1 MNYDAIPKANL
12 HTHSVFSDG
21 KNTPEEMLR
30 EALAHGFVT
39 LGFSDHSQLEC
50 GKDWSLSEQGEKEY
64 KAEIARLREVYKD
77 RICVLLGIEQD
88 ILSVS
93 SPFGWDYVIGSVHMI
108 PKGGMYHPVDMDSEA
123 LKRAVNEFFGG
134 DFYLFAKDYYALV
147 AQLYQRTSCD
157 IVGHFDLVTKFNE
170 GNALF
175 DENDPRYLKCAME
188 ALDALMEKDVI
199 FEINTGAISRGYRRT
214 PYPAP
219 IFLQRIAEKRGRVT
233 FSSDCHRKEWLLTG
247 HREALQYA
255 KAAGLGSIAVR
266 THQGFEEFP
275 L

>member
-1 MNYDAIPKANL
+1 MNYNAIPKANL
-12 HTHSVFSDG
+12 HTHSIYSDG
-21 KNTPEEMLR
+21 NDTPEEIVR
-30 EALAHGFVT
+30 EAIAQGLVT
-39 LGFSDHSQLEC
+39 IGFSDHSQLEC
-50 GKDWSLSEQGEKEY
+50 GEDWSLSEAGEKEY
-64 KAEIARLREVYKD
+64 KAEVARLRDVYGD
-77 RICVLLGIEQD
+77 RIDILLGVEQD

-108 PKGGMYHPVDMDSEA
+108 PRGGVYHPVDLGREE
-123 LKRAVNEFFGG
+123 LCKAVQTFFEG
-134 DFYLFAKDYYALV
+134 DFYLFAREYYALV
-147 AQLYQRTSCD
+147 AQLHQRTSCD
-157 IVGHFDLVTKFNE
+157 IVGHFDLLTKFNE
-170 GNALF
+170 GNVLF
-175 DENDPRYLKCAME
+175 DENDPRYLRCALE
-188 ALDALMEKDVI
+188 ALDALLEKDVI

-255 KAAGLGSIAVR
+255 RAAGLGSVAVR
-266 THQGFEEFP
+266 TRKGWEEFS